1 MTYAQRKNKRKVIR
15 YFNKFN
21 RLLDSKKFQ
30 KIINSNCCKVK
41 DFKHVFSTCA
51 ELFKKLDTIDILDL
65 DEDSKELKNCTTISI
80 TTTIEFLLDLY
91 DEFKK

>member
-1 MTYAQRKNKRKVIR
+1 MSYVQKKNKRKVVR

-21 RLLDSKKFQ
+21 KLLDSKRFN
-30 KIINSNCCKVK
+30 KIIESDCCKVK
-41 DFKHVFSTCA
+41 DFKHVFNTCA
-51 ELFKKLDTIDILDL
+51 ELLKKLDAIDILDL

>member
-1 MTYAQRKNKRKVIR
+1 MTCAQRKNKRKVIR

-30 KIINSNCCKVK
+30 KIINSDCCKVK
-41 DFKHVFSTCA
+41 NFKHVFSTCA
-51 ELFKKLDTIDILDL
+51 ELLKKLDNIDILDL

>member
-1 MTYAQRKNKRKVIR
+1 MTCAQRKNKRKVIR

-21 RLLDSKKFQ
+21 KLLDSKKFQ
-30 KIINSNCCKVK
+30 KIINSDCCKVK

-51 ELFKKLDTIDILDL
+51 ELFKKLDNIDILDL